1 MKKIFKIIAIM
12 ILVLSNI
19 YLTGA
24 LMWQRFIAEGEDS
37 EGFIKEKY
45 MAAYNAMDFLLL
57 NGGLAIDPAA
67 VAGVEPDNPFSPAN
81 LFDSGEERCMVC
93 RISQYDCESCTDY
106 ALEKIVQKTRKWGM
120 KLIVLA
126 DYHNSREVG
135 LFRSRHSGADHI
147 DYYIMGRAD
156 LPIEEVGMPYYFVLD
171 AQMKVNDVF
180 VPVELLPDLTN
191 RYFAKLERKY
201 SQTR

>member
-1 MKKIFKIIAIM
+1 MTKFFKILAVAV
-12 ILVLSNI
+12 LVLSNI
-19 YLTGA
+19 YLIAA
-24 LMWQRFIAEGEDS
+24 LMWQRFISEGEES
-37 EGFIKEKY
+37 EGFIQEKY
-45 MAAYNAMDFLLL
+45 MATYNAMDFLLL
-57 NGGLAIDPAA
+57 NGGLPIDSSA
-67 VAGVEPDNPFSPAN
+67 VAGLEPGAPFSPAN
-81 LFDSGEERCMVC
+81 FFTGKDDRCIVC

-126 DYHNSREVG
+126 DYRNPREVG
-135 LFRSRHSGADHI
+135 LFRSRHSGADQI
-147 DYYIMGRAD
+147 DYYMMGRAD

-171 AQMKVNDVF
+171 SQMKVNDVF

>member
-1 MKKIFKIIAIM
+1 MKKFFKITA
-12 ILVLSNI
+12 ILVLALGNI
-19 YLTGA
+19 YLIGA
-24 LMWQRFIAEGEDS
+24 LMWQRFIVEGEDS
-37 EGFIKEKY
+37 EGFIQEKY
-45 MAAYNAMDFLLL
+45 MATYNAMDFLLL
-57 NGGLAIDPAA
+57 NGGLPIDPAA
-67 VAGVEPDNPFSPAN
+67 VKGLEPDSPFSPAS
-81 LFDSGEERCMVC
+81 LFDGGEDRCIVC
-93 RISQYDCESCTDY
+93 RISQYDCESCTG
-106 ALEKIVQKTRKWGM
+106 KWGM

-126 DYHNSREVG
+126 DYRNSREVG